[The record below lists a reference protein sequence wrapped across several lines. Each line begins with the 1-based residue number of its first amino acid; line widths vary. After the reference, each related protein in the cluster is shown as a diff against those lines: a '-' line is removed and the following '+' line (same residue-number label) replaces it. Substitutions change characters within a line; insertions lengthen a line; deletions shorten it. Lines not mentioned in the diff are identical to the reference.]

1 MNQEL
6 EIETN
11 WLKDGMDWKKK
22 QNKYIEREQKAENM
36 PTGGRRARQALI
48 AGKKV
53 REYKKY

>member
-22 QNKYIEREQKAENM
+22 QNKDIEREQKAENM
-36 PTGGRRARQALI
+36 PTGGRRARQTLI